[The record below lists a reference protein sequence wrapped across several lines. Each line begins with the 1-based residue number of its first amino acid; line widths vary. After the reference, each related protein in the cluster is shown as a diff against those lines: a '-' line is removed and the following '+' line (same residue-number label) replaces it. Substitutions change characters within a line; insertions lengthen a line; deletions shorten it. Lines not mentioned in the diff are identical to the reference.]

1 MNTIDYLKELYG
13 YGVPIFLNKI
23 KIGGKSKTSIRKEL
37 SRAVKSGKINRK
49 ENGVYSFENYEDL
62 NTPILSIEKVIEQKY
77 VKNDHGLPGLDIDI
91 YGYYSGQTF
100 LHYIGLSQQVP
111 ATLEI
116 TTNNT
121 SCKRSVTIGHV
132 KIILRKGKTTIDRLN
147 HKALQFFD
155 LLASLDDEEIEENK
169 ALLTNYI
176 SKNFTKRDYINNI
189 KYYPIRVNKI
199 VVERGFIYAF
209 K

>member
-23 KIGGKSKTSIRKEL
+23 RIGGKSKTSIRKEL

-49 ENGVYSFENYEDL
+49 GNGVYYFTDENKYANTVLFETVLENKYINGNSF
-62 NTPILSIEKVIEQKY
+62 
-77 VKNDHGLPGLDIDI
+77 LPGFEYFTI
-91 YGYYSGQTF
+91 GYYSGQTF
-100 LHYIGLSQQVP
+100 LNQIGISQQVP
-111 ATLEI
+111 AVLEI

-121 SCKRSVTIGHV
+121 SCKRLIVS
-132 KIILRKGKTTIDRLN
+132 KNRKAIIRKGRTEINRSN
-147 HKALQFFD
+147 YKALQFFD
-155 LLASLDDEEIEENK
+155 IFTFLNDEEIEENK
-169 ALLTNYI
+169 ELIQKYI
-176 SKNFTKRDYINNI
+176 SENLTKKQYIDNI

-199 VVERGFIYAF
+199 IVEKGFIYAF